1 MKLRKANNNF
11 SAHFSRLYSHT
22 SIAALMALKRKK
34 RLESMLRQLDGTLT
48 TVEMQRETLEQAKDN
63 VAVLQAMKSAAA
75 SLQHAQQNL

>member
-1 MKLRKANNNF
+1 MKLGKANNNF
-11 SAHFSRLYSHT
+11 SAHFSRLSHT

-48 TVEMQRETLEQAKDN
+48 TVELQRETLEQAKDN

-75 SLQHAQQNL
+75 SLQHAQKNL

>member
-1 MKLRKANNNF
+1 MKLGKANNNF
-11 SAHFSRLYSHT
+11 SVHFSRLSYT

-75 SLQHAQQNL
+75 SLQYAQKNL

>member
-1 MKLRKANNNF
+1 MKLGKANNNF
-11 SAHFSRLYSHT
+11 SVHFSPLSYT

-75 SLQHAQQNL
+75 SLQHAQKNL